1 MYPGMF
7 LFFMNEPVIGAISF
21 FNLLLIVLLQF
32 LPNVILVVCE
42 SFLNI
47 YFVFNITKKKKCIR
61 TRVKNSRCYRVNA

>member
-47 YFVFNITKKKKCIR
+47 YFVFNFHSLANIGIYYNFYW
-61 TRVKNSRCYRVNA
+61 RVLKN